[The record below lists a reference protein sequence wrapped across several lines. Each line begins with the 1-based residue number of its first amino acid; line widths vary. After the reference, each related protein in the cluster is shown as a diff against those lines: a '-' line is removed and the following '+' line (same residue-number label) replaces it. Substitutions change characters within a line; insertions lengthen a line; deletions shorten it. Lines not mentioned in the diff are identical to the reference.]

1 MILLSAI
8 DFDECK
14 AAYGWHRGFAGAND
28 ALFPRSRDRFEEL
41 VMEGSVWAARE
52 HSGDYLAL
60 AYASYNEIEKEC
72 EIGGLMVAVQARG
85 KGLGTLVMRLALAHI
100 VLEENLLS
108 DPNVR
113 VVAHVLK
120 ANPMPRNI
128 IESQLQFV
136 HARQVEIP
144 QEALPGLRAD
154 PDGIIRG
161 DEFELSNPKTLLA
174 LAEWAKSWTGK
185 LADGHVADI
194 ELRNGISLLDWA
206 AALEDLAATPAV
218 VISAAD

>member
-52 HSGDYLAL
+52 PSGDYLAL

-136 HARQVEIP
+136 HAKQVEIP

-161 DEFELSNPKTLLA
+161 DEFELSKPRTLLA

-194 ELRNGISLLDWA
+194 ELRNGVSLLDWS